1 MKREDSPP
9 SSILT
14 LPTEGHAELRAFD
27 RATGQAND
35 NLLPPPS
42 PDEDG
47 DLTLGHIDPLIDQV
61 DNLHAFARTGLVGN
75 TVGAGVIVALYA
87 HAVPAAT
94 MAGWAVLFGAALL
107 LRAVLTLTYQRRWRG
122 SSALLR
128 SWRNRYLTGVLA
140 TGTLWGVSVWLFY
153 PYGGNLE
160 RIALLLTV
168 YSFCISAVPALAT
181 QFGAFIAFVALTFVP
196 MILRIALLPEHD
208 GWTLAAI
215 LFLIFGITVML
226 GRSYQRAFA
235 RVVALKQRGLHLLAQ
250 LQVEKVAADQARRE
264 AETANRAKTQFFAAA
279 SHDLR
284 QPLHALGLFA
294 EALRHRIGSDAEVAH
309 LVNSINSSVD
319 ALEGLFSELL
329 DITKIDTGGV
339 EARPENFS
347 VEAMFARLKL
357 HFEPTAFEKGLALR
371 FRGGKHF
378 GYADPLLLERV
389 VRNLLSNAIR
399 YTSDGGIVVGAR
411 QRGDKLRFEVWDT
424 GMGIR
429 QHEQER
435 IFEEFYQVSTDAPP
449 LDPTQR
455 KGLGL
460 GLAIVRRLAR
470 VIDAPL
476 RLRSVPGR
484 GTMFSIEIPL
494 GQRPKPTE
502 PSLPRGQSLGLTLD
516 RRLIVIVED
525 DPAVLGGLQVLLKGW
540 GADVVAFDS
549 FAGVDDWAGPAAARG
564 MIKPDLLIVDFRLE
578 SGHTGL
584 EVIKVMR
591 GAFGKALPAVI
602 VTGSLMSNQEGEAH
616 AHDFHLLLKPVVP
629 TKLRAMIAFKLGQ
642 R

>member
-1 MKREDSPP
+1 MKREDSSP

-27 RATGQAND
+27 RATGQANE
-35 NLLPPPS
+35 NALPPAS
-42 PDEDG
+42 GDDT
-47 DLTLGHIDPLIDQV
+47 DLTLGQIDPLVDQV

-75 TVGAGVIVALYA
+75 TVGASVIVALYA
-87 HAVPAAT
+87 HGVPTLT
-94 MAGWAVLFGAALL
+94 MICWAVLFGAALV
-107 LRAVLTLTYQRRWRG
+107 LRAVLTVTYLRRWRG

-140 TGTLWGVSVWLFY
+140 TGAMWGISVWLFY

-160 RIALLLTV
+160 RTALLLTV

-196 MILRIALLPEHD
+196 MILRVALLREHD
-208 GWTLAAI
+208 AWNLAGI

-226 GRSYQRAFA
+226 GRSYQRSFA
-235 RVVALKQRGLHLLAQ
+235 RVVALKQRGLQLLAQ

-357 HFEPTAFEKGLALR
+357 HYEPTAFEKGLALR

-378 GYADPLLLERV
+378 GYADPLLLDRV

-399 YTSDGGIVVGAR
+399 YTNDGGIVVGAR

-424 GMGIR
+424 GLGIR
-429 QHEQER
+429 PHEQNR
-435 IFEEFYQVSTDAPP
+435 IFEEFYQVSNDAPP

-470 VIDAPL
+470 LLDAPL

-494 GQRPKPTE
+494 GQRPKPSE
-502 PSLPRGQSLGLTLD
+502 PSVPQRTAIGLTLD

-525 DPAVLGGLQVLLKGW
+525 DQAVLGGLQVLLKSW
-540 GADVVAFDS
+540 GADVIAFAS
-549 FAGVDDWAGPAAARG
+549 FAAAADWAGPAAARKL
-564 MIKPDLLIVDFRLE
+564 IQPDLLIVDFRLE

-584 EVIKVMR
+584 EVIELMR
-591 GAFGKALPAVI
+591 GAFGSALPAVI

>member
-14 LPTEGHAELRAFD
+14 LPIEGQAEMRAFD
-27 RATGQAND
+27 RATGQANA
-35 NLLPPPS
+35 NTLPPAS
-42 PDEDG
+42 G
-47 DLTLGHIDPLIDQV
+47 DDVDLAGGHIDPLIGQV

-75 TVGAGVIVALYA
+75 TVGASVIVALYA
-87 HAVPAAT
+87 HAVPMLT
-94 MAGWAVLFGAALL
+94 MTVWAILFGAALL
-107 LRAVLTLTYQRRWRG
+107 LRAVLTVTYLRRWRG

-140 TGTLWGVSVWLFY
+140 TGAMWGAAVWLFY

-196 MILRIALLPEHD
+196 MILRIALLPDHD
-208 GWTLAAI
+208 GWTLAGI

-226 GRSYQRAFA
+226 GRSYQRSFA
-235 RVVALKQRGLHLLAQ
+235 RVVALKQRGLQLLAQ

-319 ALEGLFSELL
+319 ALEGLFSELM

-378 GYADPLLLERV
+378 GYADPLLLDRV

-399 YTSDGGIVVGAR
+399 YTNDGGIIVGAR

-424 GMGIR
+424 GLGIR
-429 QHEQER
+429 PHEQDR
-435 IFEEFYQVSTDAPP
+435 IFEEFYQVSNDAPP

-470 VIDAPL
+470 VLDAPL

-494 GQRPKPTE
+494 GQRPKPSE
-502 PSLPRGQSLGLTLD
+502 PTVALRQAIGLTLD

-525 DPAVLGGLQVLLKGW
+525 DPAVLGGLQVLLKSW
-540 GADVVAFDS
+540 GADVIAFDS
-549 FAGVDDWAGPAAARG
+549 YTTAADWAAAAAARKL
-564 MIKPDLLIVDFRLE
+564 IKPDLLIVDFRLE

-584 EVIKVMR
+584 EVIQAMR
-591 GAFGKALPAVI
+591 GAFGSSLPAVI

>member
-1 MKREDSPP
+1 V
-9 SSILT
+9 
-14 LPTEGHAELRAFD
+14 LR
-27 RATGQAND
+27 
-35 NLLPPPS
+35 
-42 PDEDG
+42 
-47 DLTLGHIDPLIDQV
+47 
-61 DNLHAFARTGLVGN
+61 
-75 TVGAGVIVALYA
+75 
-87 HAVPAAT
+87 T
-94 MAGWAVLFGAALL
+94 M
-107 LRAVLTLTYQRRWRG
+107 LTLTYHRRWRG
-122 SSALLR
+122 SAALLA

-140 TGTLWGVSVWLFY
+140 TGAMWGASVWLFY
-153 PYGGNLE
+153 PFGGNLE
-160 RIALLLTV
+160 RTALLLTV

-181 QFGAFIAFVALTFVP
+181 QFLAFVAFVALTFVP

-208 GWTLAAI
+208 SWMLAVI

-226 GRSYQRAFA
+226 GRSYQAAFA
-235 RVVALKQRGLHLLAQ
+235 RVLTLKQRGQQLLAQ
-250 LQVEKVAADQARRE
+250 LHVEKVAADQARRE

-294 EALRHRIGSDAEVAH
+294 EALRHRIGADAEVAH

-339 EARPENFS
+339 EARPEHFS
-347 VEAMFARLKL
+347 VDAMFARLKL
-357 HFEPTAFEKGLALR
+357 HFEPTAFEKGLALH
-371 FRGGKHF
+371 FHGAKHF

-399 YTSDGGIVVGAR
+399 YTNDGGIVVAAR

-424 GMGIR
+424 GLGIR
-429 QHEQER
+429 LHEQER

-470 VIDAPL
+470 VLDAPL

-484 GTMFSIEIPL
+484 GTMFSIEIAL
-494 GQRPKPTE
+494 GQRPKPSE
-502 PSLPRGQSLGLTLD
+502 PVVPLRSKLGLTLD
-516 RRLIVIVED
+516 HKLIVIVED
-525 DPAVLGGLQVLLKGW
+525 DPAVLGGLDVLLKSW
-540 GADVVAFDS
+540 GADVAAFDT
-549 FAGVDDWAGPAAARG
+549 FAACAEWAAAAGEKRLVR
-564 MIKPDLLIVDFRLE
+564 PDLLIVDFRLE

-584 EVIKVMR
+584 EVIEVMR
-591 GAFGKALPAVI
+591 RAFGDALPAVI
-602 VTGSLMSNQEGEAH
+602 VTGSLMSNQETEAH

-629 TKLRAMIAFKLGQ
+629 TRLRAMIAFKLGQ

>member
-1 MKREDSPP
+1 
-9 SSILT
+9 
-14 LPTEGHAELRAFD
+14 
-27 RATGQAND
+27 
-35 NLLPPPS
+35 
-42 PDEDG
+42 
-47 DLTLGHIDPLIDQV
+47 
-61 DNLHAFARTGLVGN
+61 
-75 TVGAGVIVALYA
+75 
-87 HAVPAAT
+87 
-94 MAGWAVLFGAALL
+94 
-107 LRAVLTLTYQRRWRG
+107 
-122 SSALLR
+122 
-128 SWRNRYLTGVLA
+128 
-140 TGTLWGVSVWLFY
+140 
-153 PYGGNLE
+153 
-160 RIALLLTV
+160 
-168 YSFCISAVPALAT
+168 
-181 QFGAFIAFVALTFVP
+181 
-196 MILRIALLPEHD
+196 
-208 GWTLAAI
+208 
-215 LFLIFGITVML
+215 
-226 GRSYQRAFA
+226 
-235 RVVALKQRGLHLLAQ
+235 
-250 LQVEKVAADQARRE
+250 ADQARRE

-294 EALRHRIGSDAEVAH
+294 EALRHRVGADAEVAH

-339 EARPENFS
+339 EAHPENFS

-357 HFEPTAFEKGLALR
+357 HYEPTAFEKGLALR
-371 FRGGKHF
+371 FHGSKHY
-378 GYADPLLLERV
+378 GYADPLLLDRV

-399 YTSDGGIVVGAR
+399 YTNDGGVVVAAR

-429 QHEQER
+429 PHEQER
-435 IFEEFYQVSTDAPP
+435 IFEEFYQVSNDAPP

-470 VIDAPL
+470 VLDAPL
-476 RLRSVPGR
+476 RLRSVAGR

-494 GQRPKPTE
+494 GHRPKPSE
-502 PSLPRGQSLGLTLD
+502 PSLPRSAAIGLTLD

-525 DPAVLGGLQVLLKGW
+525 DPSVLGGLQVLLKSW

-549 FAGVDDWAGPAAARG
+549 YGAAADWATAAAAGKLIR
-564 MIKPDLLIVDFRLE
+564 PDLLIVDFRLE

-584 EVIKVMR
+584 EVIEAMR
-591 GAFGKALPAVI
+591 GAFGKSLPAVI
-602 VTGSLMSNQEGEAH
+602 VTGSLMSNQEGEAQ

>member
-1 MKREDSPP
+1 
-9 SSILT
+9 
-14 LPTEGHAELRAFD
+14 
-27 RATGQAND
+27 
-35 NLLPPPS
+35 
-42 PDEDG
+42 
-47 DLTLGHIDPLIDQV
+47 
-61 DNLHAFARTGLVGN
+61 
-75 TVGAGVIVALYA
+75 
-87 HAVPAAT
+87 
-94 MAGWAVLFGAALL
+94 
-107 LRAVLTLTYQRRWRG
+107 
-122 SSALLR
+122 
-128 SWRNRYLTGVLA
+128 
-140 TGTLWGVSVWLFY
+140 
-153 PYGGNLE
+153 
-160 RIALLLTV
+160 
-168 YSFCISAVPALAT
+168 
-181 QFGAFIAFVALTFVP
+181 
-196 MILRIALLPEHD
+196 
-208 GWTLAAI
+208 
-215 LFLIFGITVML
+215 VML
-226 GRSYQRAFA
+226 GRSYQRSFA
-235 RVVALKQRGLHLLAQ
+235 RVLTLKQRGQQLLAQ
-250 LQVEKVAADQARRE
+250 LHVEKAAADAARRE

-294 EALRHRIGSDAEVAH
+294 EALRHRIGADAEVLH

-347 VEAMFARLKL
+347 CEAMFARLKL

-371 FRGGKHF
+371 FHGAKHF
-378 GYADPLLLERV
+378 GFADPTLLERV

-399 YTSDGGIVVGAR
+399 YTNDGGVVVAAR

-424 GMGIR
+424 GLGIR
-429 QHEQER
+429 EHEQDR
-435 IFEEFYQVSTDAPP
+435 IFEEFYQVANDAPP

-470 VIDAPL
+470 VLDAPL
-476 RLRSVPGR
+476 RLRSEPGR
-484 GTMFSIEIPL
+484 GTVFSIEIPL
-494 GQRPKPTE
+494 GSRPKPSERAT
-502 PSLPRGQSLGLTLD
+502 PLRSALGLTLD

-525 DPAVLGGLQVLLKGW
+525 DPAVLGGLDVLLKSW
-540 GADVVAFDS
+540 GADVAAFDS
-549 FAGVDDWAGPAAARG
+549 FAACAEWVAAAGARPAVT
-564 MIKPDLLIVDFRLE
+564 PDLLIVDFRLE

-584 EVIKVMR
+584 EVIETMR
-591 GAFGKALPAVI
+591 RAFGRALPAVI

>member
-1 MKREDSPP
+1 MNREDAP

-14 LPTEGHAELRAFD
+14 LPPDGPVELRAREGAPAQPPVKAAPPFGD
-27 RATGQAND
+27 DDADLVVGQV
-35 NLLPPPS
+35 
-42 PDEDG
+42 
-47 DLTLGHIDPLIDQV
+47 DPLIDQV
-61 DNLHAFARTGLVGN
+61 DNLHVFARTGLVGN
-75 TVGAGVIVALYA
+75 TVGAVVIVALYA
-87 HAVPAAT
+87 HVVPLLT
-94 MAGWAVLFGAALL
+94 MTVWAILFGAALV
-107 LRAVLTLTYQRRWRG
+107 LRAVLTLTYLRRWRG
-122 SSALLR
+122 SPALLR

-140 TGTLWGVSVWLFY
+140 TGAMWGISVWLFY

-181 QFGAFIAFVALTFVP
+181 QFGAFVAFVALTFVP
-196 MILRIALLPEHD
+196 MILRIALLPDHD

-226 GRSYQRAFA
+226 GRSYQRSFA
-235 RVVALKQRGLHLLAQ
+235 RVVALKQRGLQLLAQ

-294 EALRHRIGSDAEVAH
+294 EALRHRIGTDAEVAH

-339 EARPENFS
+339 EAHPENFS
-347 VEAMFARLKL
+347 VDALFARLKL
-357 HFEPTAFEKGLALR
+357 HYEPTAFEKGLALR
-371 FRGGKHF
+371 FHGAKHY
-378 GYADPLLLERV
+378 GYADPLLLDRV

-399 YTSDGGIVVGAR
+399 YTSDGGVVVAAR

-424 GMGIR
+424 GLGIR
-429 QHEQER
+429 PHEQER
-435 IFEEFYQVSTDAPP
+435 IFEEFYQVSADAPP

-470 VIDAPL
+470 VLDAPL
-476 RLRSVPGR
+476 RLRSTPGR
-484 GTMFSIEIPL
+484 GTMFSIEVPL

-502 PSLPRGQSLGLTLD
+502 PSLPRSSSLGLTLD

-525 DPAVLGGLQVLLKGW
+525 DPAVLGGLQVLLKSW

-549 FAGVDDWAGPAAARG
+549 FAAAADWASAAAARKL
-564 MIKPDLLIVDFRLE
+564 MKPDLLIVDFRLE

-584 EVIKVMR
+584 EVIDTMR
-591 GAFGKALPAVI
+591 GAFGSALPAVI
-602 VTGSLMSNQEGEAH
+602 VTGSLMSNQEGEAQ
-616 AHDFHLLLKPVVP
+616 AHNFHLLLKPVVP

>member
-1 MKREDSPP
+1 MKREESPP

-14 LPTEGHAELRAFD
+14 LPAEALPELRAFD
-27 RATGQAND
+27 RATGQANASP
-35 NLLPPPS
+35 LPPAGGA
-42 PDEDG
+42 DG
-47 DLTLGHIDPLIDQV
+47 DLAVGAIDPLIDKV

-75 TVGAGVIVALYA
+75 TVGAAVVVALYV
-87 HAVPAAT
+87 HAVPVLTMVAWAT
-94 MAGWAVLFGAALL
+94 LFGAALV
-107 LRAVLTLTYQRRWRG
+107 LRAVLTVTYLRRWRG
-122 SSALLR
+122 SSTLLR

-140 TGTLWGVSVWLFY
+140 TGALWGISVWLFY

-181 QFGAFIAFVALTFVP
+181 QFGAFVAFVALTFVP

-226 GRSYQRAFA
+226 GRSYQRSFA
-235 RVVALKQRGLHLLAQ
+235 RVVALKQRGLQLLAQ

-294 EALRHRIGSDAEVAH
+294 EALRHRIGTDTEVAH

-339 EARPENFS
+339 EPHPENFS
-347 VEAMFARLKL
+347 VDAMFARLKL

-371 FRGGKHF
+371 FHGAKHF
-378 GYADPLLLERV
+378 GYADPLLLDRV

-399 YTSDGGIVVGAR
+399 YTNDGGVVVAAR

-424 GMGIR
+424 GLGIR
-429 QHEQER
+429 PHEQDR

-470 VIDAPL
+470 VLDAPL

-484 GTMFSIEIPL
+484 GTLFSIEIPL

-502 PSLPRGQSLGLTLD
+502 PSLPRSASLGLTLD
-516 RRLIVIVED
+516 RRLIAIVED
-525 DPAVLGGLQVLLKGW
+525 DQAVLGGLQVLLKSW
-540 GADVVAFDS
+540 GADVVAFES
-549 FAGVDDWAGPAAARG
+549 YAAAAEWASAAVARKLV
-564 MIKPDLLIVDFRLE
+564 KPDLLIVDFRLE

-584 EVIKVMR
+584 EVIQAMR
-591 GAFGKALPAVI
+591 AAFGSALPAVI

>member
-1 MKREDSPP
+1 MKREESAP

-14 LPTEGHAELRAFD
+14 LPIEGQAELRAFD
-27 RATGQAND
+27 RATGQANA
-35 NLLPPPS
+35 NTLPPAS
-42 PDEDG
+42 GDDI
-47 DLTLGHIDPLIDQV
+47 DLTVGHIDPLIDQV

-75 TVGAGVIVALYA
+75 TVGASVIVALYA
-87 HAVPAAT
+87 HAVPMLT
-94 MAGWAVLFGAALL
+94 MTVWAVLFGAALV
-107 LRAVLTLTYQRRWRG
+107 LRAVLTVTYLRRWRG

-140 TGTLWGVSVWLFY
+140 TGAMWGASVWLFY

-196 MILRIALLPEHD
+196 MILRIALLPDHD
-208 GWTLAAI
+208 GWTLAGI

-226 GRSYQRAFA
+226 GRSYQRSFA
-235 RVVALKQRGLHLLAQ
+235 RVVALKQRGLQLLAQ

-294 EALRHRIGSDAEVAH
+294 EALRHRIGTDAEVAH

-378 GYADPLLLERV
+378 GYADPLLLDRV

-399 YTSDGGIVVGAR
+399 YTNDGGIVVGAR

-424 GMGIR
+424 GLGIR
-429 QHEQER
+429 PHEQDR
-435 IFEEFYQVSTDAPP
+435 IFEEFYQVSNDAPP
-449 LDPTQR
+449 LEPTQR

-470 VIDAPL
+470 VLDAPL

-484 GTMFSIEIPL
+484 GTMFSIEIAL
-494 GQRPKPTE
+494 GQRPKPSE
-502 PSLPRGQSLGLTLD
+502 PSMPLRPAIGLTLD

-525 DPAVLGGLQVLLKGW
+525 DPAVLGGLQVLLKSW
-540 GADVVAFDS
+540 GADVLAFDS
-549 FAGVDDWAGPAAARG
+549 YATAADWAAAAAARKLV
-564 MIKPDLLIVDFRLE
+564 KPDLLIVDFRLE

-584 EVIKVMR
+584 EVIQSMR
-591 GAFGKALPAVI
+591 GAFGSALPAVI

>member
-1 MKREDSPP
+1 MKREDSP

-14 LPTEGHAELRAFD
+14 LPNDGLLEPRTPSPPAAPAAGDDAELVV
-27 RATGQAND
+27 G
-35 NLLPPPS
+35 P
-42 PDEDG
+42 
-47 DLTLGHIDPLIDQV
+47 IDPLIDQV

-75 TVGAGVIVALYA
+75 TVGAVVIVALYA
-87 HAVPAAT
+87 HAVPMLT
-94 MAGWAVLFGAALL
+94 MVVWAILFAAALV
-107 LRAVLTLTYQRRWRG
+107 LRAVLTVTYLRRWRG

-140 TGTLWGVSVWLFY
+140 TGTMWGVSVWLFY

-160 RIALLLTV
+160 RIALVLTV

-181 QFGAFIAFVALTFVP
+181 QFGAFVGFVALTFVP
-196 MILRIALLPEHD
+196 MILRIALLDEHD
-208 GWTLAAI
+208 AWNLAGI

-226 GRSYQRAFA
+226 GRSYQRSFA
-235 RVVALKQRGLHLLAQ
+235 RVVALKQRGLQLLAQ

-294 EALRHRIGSDAEVAH
+294 EALRHRIGADAEVAH

-357 HFEPTAFEKGLALR
+357 HYEPTAFEKGLALR
-371 FRGGKHF
+371 FHGGKHF
-378 GYADPLLLERV
+378 GYADPLLLDRV

-424 GMGIR
+424 GLGIR
-429 QHEQER
+429 PHEQDR
-435 IFEEFYQVSTDAPP
+435 IFEEFYQVSNDAPP

-470 VIDAPL
+470 VLDAPL

-494 GQRPKPTE
+494 GQRPKPSE
-502 PSLPRGQSLGLTLD
+502 PSLPRSAALGLTLD

-525 DPAVLGGLQVLLKGW
+525 DPSVLGGLQVLLKSW
-540 GADVVAFDS
+540 GADVIAFDS
-549 FAGVDDWAGPAAARG
+549 YRACAEWAGAAAAQNMVR
-564 MIKPDLLIVDFRLE
+564 PDLLIVDFRLE

-584 EVIKVMR
+584 EVIDTMR
-591 GAFGKALPAVI
+591 AAFGKSLPAVI
-602 VTGSLMSNQEGEAH
+602 VTGSLMSNQEGEAQ

>member
-1 MKREDSPP
+1 MKREEQSLSLHSAMPIDDAGTLADLAAPPDSR
-9 SSILT
+9 ST
-14 LPTEGHAELRAFD
+14 NRA
-27 RATGQAND
+27 
-35 NLLPPPS
+35 
-42 PDEDG
+42 
-47 DLTLGHIDPLIDQV
+47 DPLVDQV

-75 TVGAGVIVALYA
+75 TVGAVVIVALYL
-87 HAVPAAT
+87 HVVPLLT
-94 MAGWAVLFGAALL
+94 MVLWALLFGAALV
-107 LRAVLTLTYQRRWRG
+107 LRAVLTVTYLRRWRG
-122 SSALLR
+122 STELLR
-128 SWRNRYLTGVLA
+128 SWRTRYLTGVMS
-140 TGTLWGVSVWLFY
+140 TGAMWGLSVWLFY
-153 PYGGNLE
+153 PFGDNVE
-160 RIALLLTV
+160 RTALLLTV

-181 QFGAFIAFVALTFVP
+181 QFAGFVAFVALTFVP
-196 MILRIALLPEHD
+196 MILRIAAMPED
-208 GWTLAAI
+208 RSWQLALI

-226 GRSYQRAFA
+226 GRGYQRSFA
-235 RVVALKQRGLHLLAQ
+235 RVLMLKQRGQQLLAQ
-250 LQVEKVAADQARRE
+250 LHVEKAAADQARRE

-284 QPLHALGLFA
+284 QPLHARGLFA
-294 EALRHRIGSDAEVAH
+294 EALRHRTAKDAEVAH

-347 VEAMFARLKL
+347 CEALFARLKL
-357 HFEPTAFEKGLALR
+357 HFEPTAFEKGLVLHFHGAR
-371 FRGGKHF
+371 HF
-378 GYADPLLLERV
+378 GHADPVLLERV

-399 YTSDGGIVVGAR
+399 YTNDGGVVVAAR

-424 GMGIR
+424 GLGIR
-429 QHEQER
+429 ANEQDR
-435 IFEEFYQVSTDAPP
+435 IFEEFYQVSHDVPP

-470 VIDAPL
+470 VLDAPL
-476 RLRSVPGR
+476 RLRSAPGR
-484 GTMFSIEIPL
+484 GTMFSIEIAL
-494 GQRPKPTE
+494 GSRPKPSE
-502 PSLPRGQSLGLTLD
+502 PVTPPRSALGLTLD

-525 DPAVLGGLQVLLKGW
+525 DAAVLGGLDVLLKSW
-540 GADVVAFDS
+540 GADVAAFDS
-549 FAGVDDWAGPAAARG
+549 FQACADWVAAGGERPAV
-564 MIKPDLLIVDFRLE
+564 KPDLLIVDFRLE

-584 EVIKVMR
+584 EVIETMR
-591 GAFGKALPAVI
+591 ARFGRSLPAVI

>member
-1 MKREDSPP
+1 MKREDAAP
-9 SSILT
+9 SSVLT
-14 LPTEGHAELRAFD
+14 L
-27 RATGQAND
+27 
-35 NLLPPPS
+35 S
-42 PDEDG
+42 PDDRPSGFGSVDPLPKLADDDAGLVVGEA
-47 DLTLGHIDPLIDQV
+47 DPLIDQV

-75 TVGAGVIVALYA
+75 TVGAVVVVALYA
-87 HAVPAAT
+87 HVVPTLT
-94 MAGWAVLFGAALL
+94 MIAWALLFGAALA
-107 LRAVLTLTYQRRWRG
+107 LRAVLTVTYQRRWRG
-122 SSALLR
+122 SPALLR
-128 SWRNRYLTGVLA
+128 SWRNRYLTGVLT
-140 TGTLWGVSVWLFY
+140 TGAMWGVSVWLFY

-181 QFGAFIAFVALTFVP
+181 QFRAFVAFVALTFVP
-196 MILRIALLPEHD
+196 MILRIALLPGHD

-226 GRSYQRAFA
+226 GRSYQRTFA
-235 RVVALKQRGLHLLAQ
+235 RVVALKQRGLQLLAQ

-294 EALRHRIGSDAEVAH
+294 EALRHRVGTDAEVAH

-339 EARPENFS
+339 EARPEHFG

-357 HFEPTAFEKGLALR
+357 HYEPTAFEKGLALR
-371 FRGGKHF
+371 FHGGRHY
-378 GYADPLLLERV
+378 GYADPTLLDRV

-399 YTSDGGIVVGAR
+399 YTNDGGIVVAAR

-424 GMGIR
+424 GLGIR
-429 QHEQER
+429 PHEQER

-470 VIDAPL
+470 VLDAPL

-484 GTMFSIEIPL
+484 GTMFSIEVPL
-494 GQRPKPTE
+494 GRRPRPTE
-502 PSLPRGQSLGLTLD
+502 PAAPRGAAHGLTLD

-525 DPAVLGGLQVLLKGW
+525 DPAVLGGLQVLLKSW

-549 FAGVDDWAGPAAARG
+549 FTAAAEWAEAAAARQL
-564 MIKPDLLIVDFRLE
+564 MKPDLLITDFRLE

-584 EVIKVMR
+584 EVIDTMR
-591 GAFGKALPAVI
+591 GAFGKGLPSVI
-602 VTGSLMSNQEGEAH
+602 VTGSLMSNQEGEAQ